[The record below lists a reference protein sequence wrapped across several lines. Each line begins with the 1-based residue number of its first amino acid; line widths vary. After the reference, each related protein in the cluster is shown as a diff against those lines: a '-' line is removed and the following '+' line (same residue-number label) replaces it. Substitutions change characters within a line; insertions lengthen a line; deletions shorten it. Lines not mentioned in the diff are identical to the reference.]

1 MLGFVFQCVGFW
13 PQQSGKKMQM
23 IVKVV
28 EKNLQT
34 LPFYF
39 TEEHSTLLALP
50 DEVWVVLLSN
60 AH

>member
-1 MLGFVFQCVGFW
+1 MCCFQCVGFW

-39 TEEHSTLLALP
+39 TEEHTTLLALP
-50 DEVWVVLLSN
+50 DEVCVTSFNPTLP
-60 AH
+60 